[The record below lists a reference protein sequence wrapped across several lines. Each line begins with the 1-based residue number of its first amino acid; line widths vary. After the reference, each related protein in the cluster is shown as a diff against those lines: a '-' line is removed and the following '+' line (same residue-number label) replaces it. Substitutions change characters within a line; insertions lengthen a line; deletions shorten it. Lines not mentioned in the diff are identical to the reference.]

1 MALKR
6 WSYFPLKPQNSP
18 QHPCP
23 VHSAEASPHHSCH
36 NFLAVLQTFSAYLY
50 PTRPGTITHR
60 PLSRFVP
67 FARSLYLVST
77 VKAVKQL
84 MSAILA
90 MLLVVKTLE
99 NVPFIC
105 QKIHEIHQTII
116 FTQTIKIL
124 IRKISDENLSIA
136 VESLSPKP
144 QRSILCLLGVAFVR
158 GDDLFYSQG
167 KINSLSSKTKLEDA
181 WWCYKKLFSQKA
193 CIFAFYQIVY
203 WGPGYQL

>member
-1 MALKR
+1 MLPQYTVSSSRSAQLSQLILVSVFFVLLFRWHCQMSISLIDFCIYCIFVKMALKR

-36 NFLAVLQTFSAYLY
+36 NFLALLQTFSAYLY
-50 PTRPGTITHR
+50 PIRPGTITHR
-60 PLSRFVP
+60 PLSRFVT

-105 QKIHEIHQTII
+105 QKIHEYY
-116 FTQTIKIL
+116 
-124 IRKISDENLSIA
+124 IRH
-136 VESLSPKP
+136 
-144 QRSILCLLGVAFVR
+144 
-158 GDDLFYSQG
+158 
-167 KINSLSSKTKLEDA
+167 
-181 WWCYKKLFSQKA
+181 
-193 CIFAFYQIVY
+193 
-203 WGPGYQL
+203 